1 MKRLIYK
8 ILAFYIYHFKFPF
21 KGEKYFS
28 SFLKK
33 VSLDAKTFKKKLHT
47 GQLINLKAEDHIQR
61 TLLWY
66 GFYEKNSILQWE
78 QFIEND
84 AVVIDI
90 GANIGYYTLIAANK
104 AGRGRVHSF
113 EPVTVSYEALQ
124 QNIQLNHLT
133 NVTVNAVGISNNE
146 SLQTYYI
153 SSADNRGMSGMKR
166 PENFSG
172 LSEKKQ
178 TITLDSYAIKNNL
191 SRIDIIKIDIE
202 GNELNALKGMH
213 TILAQ
218 NKPILFIEVIKEHLI
233 KFGTGIDDVYAFLK
247 SYGYTPY
254 KIASANNLKL
264 LDTAEEGELIIFI
277 CSISEKSEIKI

>member
-28 SFLKK
+28 AFLKK

-66 GFYEKNSILQWE
+66 GFYEKDSILKWE
-78 QFIEND
+78 QFIQD
-84 AVVIDI
+84 DSVVIDI

-104 AGRGRVHSF
+104 AGKGWVHCF
-113 EPVTVSYEALQ
+113 EPVTISYEALQ

-133 NVTVNAVGISNNE
+133 NVTANAVGISNSE
-146 SLQTYYI
+146 ALQTYYI
-153 SSADNRGMSGMKR
+153 SSADNRGMSGMKH

-172 LSEKKQ
+172 LVEKKQ

-191 SRIDIIKIDIE
+191 SRIDLIKIDIE
-202 GNELNALKGMH
+202 GNELNALKGMQ
-213 TILAQ
+213 TILTQ
-218 NKPILFIEVIKEHLI
+218 NRPALFIEVIKEHLT
-233 KFGTGIDDVYAFLK
+233 KFGTGIDEVYAFLQ

-254 KIASANNLKL
+254 KIGSGNNLKPIE
-264 LDTAEEGELIIFI
+264 TAEEGELIIFI
-277 CSISEKSEIKI
+277 CSASEKSEI